1 MYAAGLSCFRSYLSG
16 ALSVGRVEELDRL
29 SLSLLF
35 RIGTVVCASLFFLLH
50 ESDMILVEICDTLNP
65 SRLNPGYI
73 LFLPFSLFF
82 SFLFFFLFPLSQCSI
97 TQNQKSSPI

>member
-1 MYAAGLSCFRSYLSG
+1 
-16 ALSVGRVEELDRL
+16 
-29 SLSLLF
+29 
-35 RIGTVVCASLFFLLH
+35 
-50 ESDMILVEICDTLNP
+50 MILVEICDTLNP